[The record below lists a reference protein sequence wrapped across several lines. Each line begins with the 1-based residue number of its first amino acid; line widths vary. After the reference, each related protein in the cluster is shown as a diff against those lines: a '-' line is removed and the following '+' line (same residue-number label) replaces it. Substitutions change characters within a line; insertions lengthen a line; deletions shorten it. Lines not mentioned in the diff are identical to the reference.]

1 VSLARE
7 VSSLDATLE
16 REMLRKM
23 LEIRRFDTRLLELY
37 REGLL
42 RGSTH
47 SYVGMEAVA
56 VGACS
61 ALRADDYITST
72 HRGHGH
78 CIAKGGNLDLMM
90 AELLGKATGLCKGK
104 GGSMHIADL
113 GVGILGANGIVGG
126 SIGIAT
132 GAALTAKLSGT
143 GRVCV
148 CFFGDGGVNQGILY
162 ESANMAA
169 IWKLPVIYVCEN
181 NQFAMSTRVTYA
193 SSVPDLSARAQAF
206 GIPGASVDGMDV
218 LAVHEAVVQAVL
230 RARAGGGP
238 SFLAATTYRFFGHN
252 VGDSE
257 VYRSRDEVATWR
269 ERDPIPRLQSH
280 LVQEGVITEEEAADM
295 ERQAAEAVERAIE
308 FAKSSPEPRPE
319 TLLDDVY
326 A

>member
-1 VSLARE
+1 MSLVRE
-7 VSSLDATLE
+7 AIPLDATLE
-16 REMLRKM
+16 REMLWKM

-37 REGLL
+37 RDGLL

-61 ALRADDYITST
+61 ALDADDYITST

-78 CIAKGGNLDLMM
+78 CIAKGGKLDLMM
-90 AELLGKATGLCKGK
+90 AELLGKATGYCKGK

-113 GVGILGANGIVGG
+113 GAGILGANGIVGG

-132 GAALTAKLSGT
+132 GAALTAKMSGT

-148 CFFGDGGVNQGILY
+148 CFFGDGGLNQGIFY

-169 IWKLPVIYVCEN
+169 IWKLPVIYLCEN
-181 NQFAMSTRVTYA
+181 NGFAMSTRSSYS
-193 SSVPDLSARAQAF
+193 SSVVDLSARAQAF
-206 GIPGASVDGMDV
+206 GIPGVAVDGMDV
-218 LAVHEAVVQAVL
+218 LAVHEAVSGAVA
-230 RARAGGGP
+230 RARAGDGP

-257 VYRSRDEVATWR
+257 VYRSKDEVSAWR
-269 ERDPIPRLQSH
+269 DRDPIPRLRAH
-280 LVQEGVITEEEAADM
+280 LIDEGVITQDEAAEM
-295 ERQAAEAVERAIE
+295 ERQAAEAVEKAIE
-308 FAKSSPEPRPE
+308 FARTSPEPEPD
-319 TLLDDVY
+319 TLMLDVY

>member
-1 VSLARE
+1 MSLARE

>member
-1 VSLARE
+1 VSQVRVAE
-7 VSSLDATLE
+7 SLDATAL
-16 REMLRKM
+16 REMLRRM
-23 LEIRRFDTRLLELY
+23 LEIRHFDTRILELY

-56 VGACS
+56 VGACA
-61 ALRADDYITST
+61 ALRSDDYITST

-78 CIAKGGNLDLMM
+78 CIAKGGKLDLMM
-90 AELLGKATGLCKGK
+90 AELLGKATGYCKGK

-113 GVGILGANGIVGG
+113 DVGILGANGIVGG
-126 SIGIAT
+126 GIGIAT
-132 GAALTAKLSGT
+132 GAALTAKMTGN

-169 IWKLPVIYVCEN
+169 IWKLPIVYLCEN
-181 NQFAMSTRVTYA
+181 NQFAMSTRVSYA
-193 SSVPDLSARAQAF
+193 SSVADLSARAQAF
-206 GIPGASVDGMDV
+206 GIPGASIDGMDV
-218 LAVHEAVVQAVL
+218 LAVHEAVAEAVA

-257 VYRSRDEVATWR
+257 VYRTKEEVAPWR
-269 ERDPIPRLQSH
+269 ERDPIPRFRAY
-280 LVQEGVITEEEAADM
+280 LVAEGILTEGEADEMAS
-295 ERQAAEAVERAIE
+295 AASEAVERAIA
-308 FAKSSPEPRPE
+308 FAKASPEPGPE
-319 TLLDDVY
+319 TLLEDVY